1 MFVTTALDTV
11 PLLLMDQDRPG
22 IVNDPDCDLTLLKH
36 FCPYVDSKGRGE
48 YEISGTAA
56 QENSAGMAT
65 FFAIVALI
73 QHTNYYYKTI
83 SYIYLGNI
91 T

>member
-1 MFVTTALDTV
+1 MKFQALRLKKIALEW
-11 PLLLMDQDRPG
+11 PL
-22 IVNDPDCDLTLLKH
+22 
-36 FCPYVDSKGRGE
+36 
-48 YEISGTAA
+48 
-56 QENSAGMAT
+56 

-83 SYIYLGNI
+83 SYIYLSNI